1 MHLFQQL
8 DNEWNQIV
16 AGCEGRRACL
26 RWNRADPVLVHI
38 KCPDQ
43 LVQEIRCSA
52 AVVQSDQLLS
62 AIVALAPHDQM
73 AARVV
78 LQALVPGLRTIARK
92 LRTLADADE
101 VEAAVV
107 AAAWTRIRT
116 YPHARRPRH
125 VAANIVL
132 DTRKDAIRQLRGN
145 QEHAFLEEESLHVVH
160 TDVDL
165 LSVLREAESLGLITP
180 ADTELITATRVTG
193 ETLTRVARRS
203 GVSSEAAR
211 KRRSRAE
218 ARLRLV
224 PSAR

>member
-1 MHLFQQL
+1 M
-8 DNEWNQIV
+8 
-16 AGCEGRRACL
+16 
-26 RWNRADPVLVHI
+26 
-38 KCPDQ
+38 
-43 LVQEIRCSA
+43 
-52 AVVQSDQLLS
+52 
-62 AIVALAPHDQM
+62 
-73 AARVV
+73 
-78 LQALVPGLRTIARK
+78 
-92 LRTLADADE
+92 
-101 VEAAVV
+101 